1 MPAPPPAFSVSRQP
15 TARRASTARSRSSR
29 RPSMSQLDLI
39 AQIREHRPVA
49 PAELRERV
57 RQLAADAPAPR
68 RRFTWRRALVV
79 AIAVAGLAAVAGV
92 LGTRDTGTRSS
103 TAQPQGVEHAL
114 TPTLAPPRPKATRS
128 IAPAYGLAATDSAA
142 AAGS

>member
-15 TARRASTARSRSSR
+15 TAPRASTARSRSSR
-29 RPSMSQLDLI
+29 RLSMSQLDLI
-39 AQIREHRPVA
+39 AEIRENRPVA

-92 LGTRDTGTRSS
+92 LGTRNTGQKS
-103 TAQPQGVEHAL
+103 
-114 TPTLAPPRPKATRS
+114 
-128 IAPAYGLAATDSAA
+128 ATDQIERV
-142 AAGS
+142 